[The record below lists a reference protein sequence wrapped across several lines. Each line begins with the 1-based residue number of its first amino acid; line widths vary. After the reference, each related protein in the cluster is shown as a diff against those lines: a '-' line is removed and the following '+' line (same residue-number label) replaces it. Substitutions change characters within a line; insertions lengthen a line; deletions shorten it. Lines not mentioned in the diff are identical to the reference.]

1 MKQIQLQGFSFPFIG
16 MPKQKTI
23 PHKSSSL
30 NSTPARQFFGGKSP
44 LIIKGARVHNL
55 KNISVEIPRN
65 KLVVITGVSGSG
77 KSSLAFD
84 TIYAEGQRRYVE
96 SLSAYARQFLERMDK
111 PDVDVIQGMSPAI
124 SIEQRTNTRNPR
136 STVATTTEIYD
147 YLRLL
152 YARVGKTIC
161 PTCGREIKKDS
172 VQSVVDRVMQEVEG
186 SKFYVMFPMHDH
198 EGKTVAQEIETLK
211 KRGFFRLVLN
221 GEIVDLNNENQT
233 EQLLSPM
240 LRKKSS
246 PRTGEKNLKVLQP
259 IKPLADGEAS
269 SKSKKNI
276 FILVDR
282 YILRKNEQQSI
293 NRLADSIQ
301 TAFVEGE
308 GYASILNLE
317 TKETIPFSQHFE
329 CAVDKIRFE
338 EPEPHLFAFNSPIGA
353 CPKCQGFGRS
363 VGIDMDLVVP
373 DQEKTLKE
381 GAIIAWTT
389 PKFQENLRDLSRI
402 AYEASVPMNVPF
414 RKLTEQQLNIVM
426 NGYGKEFDGINGF
439 FKMVERKAYKIQYR
453 VMLSKYRGY
462 TTCNECYGS
471 RLRKE
476 ALYVKF
482 GGKQIGEIV
491 AMNIERAD
499 EFFVHLTLNDVELSI
514 GKRILEEIR
523 KRLRYLV
530 DVGVGYLTLN
540 RLSNS
545 LSGGESQRINLAT
558 SIGSS
563 LVGSI
568 YVLDEPSIGLHPLDN
583 DRLINILKRLRDIGN
598 TVLVVEHD
606 ADMMRAADQI
616 IDLGPNAGE
625 RGGEIMFQGT
635 YDEAI
640 DDERSLTGKYLSG
653 TLEISIPK
661 SRRKFSTKMTDT
673 SKVSDISKDSIKVL
687 NAFQHNLQNI
697 DVEIPLKMFVCVTG
711 VSGSGK
717 STLVHDIIGEGIKK
731 RVNGHIGRLSGVHDI
746 QGWEKIQHLE
756 MVDQSPI
763 GRSPR
768 SNPVTY
774 LGVFDGI
781 RELLSKTAAAKMRGY
796 QPGFFSFN
804 VPGGRCDVC
813 EGDGLQKVEMQ
824 FMADLYLTCESCNG
838 KRYKKEALE
847 VRWNGKNVDDILGL
861 TVEDA
866 IEFFGQYSH
875 PHERASGKKIAQ
887 KLQVLN
893 DVGLG
898 YLRLGQAAT
907 TLSGGEAQRIKL
919 ATHLVEKKD
928 GHTLFIFD
936 EPTTGLHF
944 DDIAK
949 LLNCF
954 TALLEAGNSLLV
966 IEHNL
971 DVIKCADY
979 VIDMGPGGGENG
991 GKIIATGTP
1000 EELSRISQSYTGN
1013 FLRKKL

>member
-1 MKQIQLQGFSFPFIG
+1 MA
-16 MPKQKTI
+16 KQKNISVKPST
-23 PHKSSSL
+23 L
-30 NSTPARQFFGGKSP
+30 NSSRTP
-44 LIIKGARVHNL
+44 LTIKGARVHNL
-55 KNISVEIPRN
+55 KNISVVIPRN
-65 KLVVITGVSGSG
+65 KLIVITGVSGSG

-96 SLSAYARQFLERMDK
+96 SLSSYARQFLERMDK
-111 PDVDVIQGMSPAI
+111 PDVDSIQGMSPAI

-161 PTCGREIKKDS
+161 PKCGREIKKDS
-172 VQSVVDRVMQEVEG
+172 VQTVVDAVIENGEG
-186 SKFYVMFPMHDH
+186 AKFYVMFPMHHH
-198 EGKTVAQEIETLK
+198 EGKTLAQEFEVLK
-211 KRGFFRLVLN
+211 QRGFFRLVID
-221 GEIVDLNNENQT
+221 GEIIDLNEK
-233 EQLLSPM
+233 ELSSIKQLL
-240 LRKKSS
+240 KKKEPKKTDIVS
-246 PRTGEKNLKVLQP
+246 G
-259 IKPLADGEAS
+259 GS
-269 SKSKKNI
+269 SKTKEHDI
-276 FILVDR
+276 YILVDR
-282 YILRKNEQQSI
+282 YILRKNEIQSQ

-308 GYASILNLE
+308 GYASIFNLE
-317 TKETIPFSQHFE
+317 TKKINPFSQHFE
-329 CAVDKIRFE
+329 CAIDNLRFE

-373 DQEKTLKE
+373 DIEKTLKE
-381 GAIIAWTT
+381 GAILPWTT
-389 PKFQENLRDLSRI
+389 PKFQENLRDLARI
-402 AYEASVPMNVPF
+402 AYDAGVPMNVPY
-414 RKLTEQQLNIVM
+414 RKLTEEQLNIVM
-426 NGYGKEFDGINGF
+426 NGYKKDFDGINGF

-453 VMLSKYRGY
+453 VLLSKYRGY
-462 TTCNECYGS
+462 TMCDECHGS

-476 ALYVKF
+476 ALNVKI
-482 GGKQIGEIV
+482 GGKPIGEVV
-491 AMNIERAD
+491 ALSIERAE
-499 EFFVHLTLNDVELSI
+499 EFFINLTFNDFELSI

-530 DVGVGYLTLN
+530 DVGVGYLTLD

-583 DRLINILKRLRDIGN
+583 DRLINILKRLRDVGN
-598 TVLVVEHD
+598 TVIVVEHD
-606 ADMMRAADQI
+606 SDMMKAADQI
-616 IDLGPNAGE
+616 IDIGPKAGE
-625 RGGEIMFQGT
+625 QGGELIFQGT
-635 YDEAI
+635 YMEAFKS
-640 DDERSLTGKYLSG
+640 EKSLTGKYLSG
-653 TLEISIPK
+653 KLEIPLPSF
-661 SRRKFSTKMTDT
+661 RRKK
-673 SKVSDISKDSIKVL
+673 SKDSIKIF

-697 DVEIPLKMFVCVTG
+697 DIEIPLKMFVCVTG

-731 RVNGHIGRLSGVHDI
+731 RLNGHIGRLSGVHDI
-746 QGWEKIQHLE
+746 QGWDNVQHLE
-756 MVDQSPI
+756 LVDQSPI

-774 LGVFDGI
+774 IGVFDGI
-781 RELLSKTAAAKMRGY
+781 RELLSKTAISKIHGY
-796 QPGFFSFN
+796 QPGYFSFN
-804 VPGGRCDVC
+804 VPGGRCDIC

-824 FMADLYLTCESCNG
+824 FMADLYLTCEACNG

-847 VRWNGKNVDDILGL
+847 VRWNGKNVDDILGM
-861 TVEDA
+861 TVEEA
-866 IEFFGQYSH
+866 ISFFGKY
-875 PHERASGKKIAQ
+875 PDGKKVMHKMQI
-887 KLQVLN
+887 LD

-919 ATHLVEKKD
+919 ATHLVDKKE

-944 DDIAK
+944 DDIQK
-949 LLNCF
+949 LLKCF
-954 TALLEAGNSLLV
+954 TVLLDAGNSLIV

-971 DVIKCADY
+971 DVIKCADHI
-979 VIDMGPGGGENG
+979 IDIGPGGGENG
-991 GKIIATGTP
+991 GKIIAIGSP
-1000 EELSRISQSYTGN
+1000 EEISKIAQSYTGN
-1013 FLRKKL
+1013 FLKKIL

>member
-1 MKQIQLQGFSFPFIG
+1 MS
-16 MPKQKTI
+16 KTKSLT
-23 PHKSSSL
+23 HTSSSL
-30 NSTPARQFFGGKSP
+30 HSTKAP
-44 LIIKGARVHNL
+44 LVIKGARVHNL
-55 KNISVEIPRN
+55 KNITVEIPRN

-161 PTCGREIKKDS
+161 PQCGREIKRDS
-172 VQSVVDRVMQEVEG
+172 VHSAVDRVMQEAEG
-186 SKFYVMFPMHDH
+186 SKFYITFPMHDH
-198 EGKTVAQEIETLK
+198 EGKTITQELETLK
-211 KRGFFRLVLN
+211 KRGFFRVVVN
-221 GEIVDLNNENQT
+221 GELIDVNE
-233 EQLLSPM
+233 
-240 LRKKSS
+240 KK
-246 PRTGEKNLKVLQP
+246 PQV
-259 IKPLADGEAS
+259 
-269 SKSKKNI
+269 KSKKEI
-276 FILVDR
+276 AILVDR
-282 YILRKNEQQSI
+282 YVLRKGEKESMS
-293 NRLADSIQ
+293 RLADSIQ
-301 TAFVEGE
+301 TAFVEGD
-308 GYASILNLE
+308 GYAVVYHLE
-317 TKETIPFSQHFE
+317 KKEYIPFSQHFE
-329 CAVDKIRFE
+329 CSVDNIRFE
-338 EPEPHLFAFNSPIGA
+338 EPEPQLFAFNSPIGA
-353 CPKCQGFGRS
+353 CKKCQGFGRS

-373 DQEKTLKE
+373 DKEKSLKE
-381 GAIIAWTT
+381 GAIQPWTT
-389 PKFQENLRDLSRI
+389 PRFQEHLRNLARI
-402 AYEASVPMNVPF
+402 AYDAGIPMNVPF

-453 VMLSKYRGY
+453 VLLSKYRGY
-462 TTCNECYGS
+462 TTCDECGGS

-476 ALYVKF
+476 ALYVKV
-482 GGKQIGEIV
+482 GGKHIGEV
-491 AMNIERAD
+491 VSMSIERAD
-499 EFFVHLTLNDVELSI
+499 EFFQQLKLSDFELSI
-514 GKRILEEIR
+514 AKRILEEIR

-530 DVGVGYLTLN
+530 DVGVGYLTLD
-540 RLSNS
+540 RLSNT

-583 DRLINILKRLRDIGN
+583 DRLINILKRLRNIGN

-616 IDLGPNAGE
+616 IDMGPRAGE
-625 RGGEIMFQGT
+625 RGGEVVFQGT
-635 YDEAI
+635 FEEILSAEKSDGSSG
-640 DDERSLTGKYLSG
+640 SLTGKYLSG
-653 TLEISIPK
+653 KLSIPVPK
-661 SRRKFSTKMTDT
+661 TRRKKTKDALQ
-673 SKVSDISKDSIKVL
+673 II

-697 DVEIPLKMFVCVTG
+697 DLAIPLNMFVCITG

-717 STLVHDIIGEGIKK
+717 STLVHDVFSEGIKK
-731 RVNGHIGRLSGVHDI
+731 RLNGHIGRLNGVHDI
-746 QGWEKIQHLE
+746 LGWEKIQFLE
-756 MVDQSPI
+756 VVDQSPI

-774 LGVFDGI
+774 LGVFDLI
-781 RELLSKTAAAKMRGY
+781 RDLLAKTPMAKLHGY
-796 QPGFFSFN
+796 LPGFFSFN

-847 VRWNGKNVDDILGL
+847 IRWNGKNVDDILNM
-861 TVEDA
+861 TVEEA
-866 IEFFGQYSH
+866 IEFFGKH
-875 PHERASGKKIAQ
+875 ADGKRVAQ
-887 KLQVLN
+887 KLQVLD

-919 ATHLVEKKD
+919 AAHLVDKKE

-949 LLNCF
+949 LLKCF
-954 TALLEAGNSLLV
+954 TALLNAGNSLIV

-979 VIDMGPGGGENG
+979 IIDMGPGGGVNG
-991 GKIIATGTP
+991 GKIVATGTP
-1000 EELSRISQSYTGN
+1000 EELSKLAHSYTGS
-1013 FLRKKL
+1013 FLKKML

>member
-1 MKQIQLQGFSFPFIG
+1 MAKIKSNSPQASIQARPLYG
-16 MPKQKTI
+16 K
-23 PHKSSSL
+23 KS
-30 NSTPARQFFGGKSP
+30 N

-55 KNISVEIPRN
+55 KNITVEIPRN

-124 SIEQRTNTRNPR
+124 AIEQKTSSRNPR

-152 YARVGKTIC
+152 YARVGTTIC
-161 PTCGREIKKDS
+161 PKCGKKITKDS
-172 VQSVVDRVMQEVEG
+172 VQSVVDRINEEAEG
-186 SKFYVMFPMHDH
+186 SKFYISFPLHEH
-198 EGKTVAQEIETLK
+198 EGKTFAQELDTLK
-211 KRGFFRLVLN
+211 KRGFFRLVMN
-221 GEIVDLNNENQT
+221 GEIIDLNEASQVA
-233 EQLLSPM
+233 QMMLL
-240 LRKKSS
+240 KKSS
-246 PRTGEKNLKVLQP
+246 TSPLRKSSRRSVKVAEP
-259 IKPLADGEAS
+259 AAKDEPS
-269 SKSKKNI
+269 STSKKSM
-276 FILVDR
+276 FVLVDR
-282 YILRKNEQQSI
+282 YILRKNERQSQ

-301 TAFVEGE
+301 TAFVEGD
-308 GYASILNLE
+308 GYASIYHIDKTE
-317 TKETIPFSQHFE
+317 TFSFSQHFE
-329 CAVDKIRFE
+329 CSTDHIKFE

-353 CPKCQGFGRS
+353 CPKCQGFGRA
-363 VGIDMDLVVP
+363 VGIDMDLIVP
-373 DQEKTLKE
+373 DQEKTLKD
-381 GAIIAWTT
+381 GAIHPWTT
-389 PKFQENLRDLSRI
+389 PKFQENLHDLARV
-402 AYEASVPMNVPF
+402 AYDAGVPMNVPF
-414 RKLTEQQLNIVM
+414 RKLTDEQLNIVM
-426 NGYGKEFDGINGF
+426 NGYGKAFDGINGF

-453 VMLSKYRGY
+453 VLLSRYRGY
-462 TTCNECYGS
+462 TICDECGGN

-476 ALYVKF
+476 ALHVKI
-482 GGKQIGEIV
+482 GGKHLGEIV
-491 AMNIERAD
+491 ALNIERAE
-499 EFFVHLTLNDVELSI
+499 EFFQKLSLTDFELSI
-514 GKRILEEIR
+514 AKRILEEIR

-530 DVGVGYLTLN
+530 DVGVGYLTLD

-606 ADMMRAADQI
+606 ADMMHAADQI
-616 IDLGPNAGE
+616 IDMGPKAGE
-625 RGGEIMFQGT
+625 RGGEVIFQGAC
-635 YDEAI
+635 DEAI
-640 DDERSLTGKYLSG
+640 KSEKSLTGKYLSG
-653 TLEISIPK
+653 KLSIPVPSK
-661 SRRKFSTKMTDT
+661 RRKLPNASRKN
-673 SKVSDISKDSIKVL
+673 SIKIL
-687 NAFQHNLQNI
+687 NAYQHNLQNL
-697 DVEIPLKMFVCVTG
+697 DLEIPLQMFVCVTG

-717 STLVHDIIGEGIKK
+717 STLVHDIIGEGLKK
-731 RVNGHIGRLSGVHDI
+731 RLHGHIGRLSGVHDI
-746 QGWEKIQHLE
+746 QGWEKIQNIEL
-756 MVDQSPI
+756 VDQSPI

-774 LGVFDGI
+774 LGVFDSI
-781 RELLSKTAAAKMRGY
+781 RDLLSKTPMAKIHGY

-813 EGDGLQKVEMQ
+813 EGDGLQQVEMQ
-824 FMADLYLTCESCNG
+824 FMADLYLTCEGCKG

-847 VRWNGKNVDDILGL
+847 IRWNGKNVDDILGL
-861 TVEDA
+861 TVEEA
-866 IEFFGQYSH
+866 IEFFDKHSDGH
-875 PHERASGKKIAQ
+875 KVAQ
-887 KLQVLN
+887 KLRVL
-893 DVGLG
+893 DEVGLG

-919 ATHLVEKKD
+919 ASHLVEKKE

-949 LLNCF
+949 LLQCF

-966 IEHNL
+966 
-971 DVIKCADY
+971 
-979 VIDMGPGGGENG
+979 
-991 GKIIATGTP
+991 
-1000 EELSRISQSYTGN
+1000 
-1013 FLRKKL
+1013 

>member
-1 MKQIQLQGFSFPFIG
+1 MAKKRSPI
-16 MPKQKTI
+16 I
-23 PHKSSSL
+23 PQL
-30 NSTPARQFFGGKSP
+30 NSTRSP
-44 LIIKGARVHNL
+44 LVIKGARVHNL

-152 YARVGKTIC
+152 YARVGTTIC
-161 PTCGREIKKDS
+161 PKCGKVIVKDS
-172 VQSVVDRVMQEVEG
+172 VQTVVDRVAKENDG
-186 SKFYVMFPMHDH
+186 SKFYVMFPMHSH
-198 EGKTVAQEIETLK
+198 EGKTVAQELETLK
-211 KRGFFRLVLN
+211 KRGFFRLVVN
-221 GEIVDLNNENQT
+221 GELIDLN
-233 EQLLSPM
+233 EQ
-240 LRKKSS
+240 KF
-246 PRTGEKNLKVLQP
+246 T
-259 IKPLADGEAS
+259 A
-269 SKSKKNI
+269 KSKKDL
-276 FILVDR
+276 FVLVDR
-282 YILRKNEQQSI
+282 YILRKNEIQSQ

-301 TAFVEGE
+301 TAFVEGD
-308 GYASILNLE
+308 GYASIMKLE
-317 TKETIPFSQHFE
+317 TGDIIPFSQHFE
-329 CAVDKIRFE
+329 CAEDKIRFE

-373 DQEKTLKE
+373 DHEKTLKE
-381 GAIIAWTT
+381 GAVMPWTT
-389 PKFQENLRDLSRI
+389 PKFQENLRDLARI
-402 AYEASVPMNVPF
+402 AYDAGVPMNVPY

-426 NGYGKEFDGINGF
+426 NGWKKDFDGINGF

-453 VMLSKYRGY
+453 VLLSKYRGY
-462 TTCNECYGS
+462 TVCDECRGS
-471 RLRKE
+471 RLRS
-476 ALYVKF
+476 AAMNVKI
-482 GGKQIGEIV
+482 GGKHIGEIV
-491 AMNIERAD
+491 TMNIERAD
-499 EFFVHLTLNDVELSI
+499 EFFTTLKLTETELSI

-530 DVGVGYLTLN
+530 DVGVGYLTLD

-583 DRLINILKRLRDIGN
+583 DRLINILKRLRDVGN

-616 IDLGPNAGE
+616 IDIGPKAGE
-625 RGGEIMFQGT
+625 RGGEIIFQGT
-635 YDEAI
+635 YDEAVVS
-640 DDERSLTGKYLSG
+640 EKSLTGKYLSG
-653 TLEISIPK
+653 KLNIPVPK
-661 SRRKFSTKMTDT
+661 SRRQKLVGKLSET
-673 SKVSDISKDSIKVL
+673 SKVSGNSTVNSKNSIKIL
-687 NAFQHNLQNI
+687 NAFHHNLRNI
-697 DVEIPLKMFVCVTG
+697 DAEIPLKMFVCVTG

-717 STLVHDIIGEGIKK
+717 STLVHDIIGEGIRK
-731 RVNGHIGRLSGVHDI
+731 RLGGHIGRLNGVHDI
-746 QGWEKIQHLE
+746 QGWEKIQYLE
-756 MVDQSPI
+756 LVDQSPI

-774 LGVFDGI
+774 IGVFDGI
-781 RELLSKTAAAKMRGY
+781 RDLLSKTTAAKMRGY

-804 VPGGRCDVC
+804 VPGGRCDIC

-824 FMADLYLTCESCNG
+824 FMADLYLLCESCGG

-847 VRWNGKNVDDILGL
+847 VRWNGKNVDDILGM

-866 IEFFGQYSH
+866 INFFNAH
-875 PHERASGKKIAQ
+875 PEGKKVAQ
-887 KLQVLN
+887 KLEVL
-893 DVGLG
+893 DEVGLG

-919 ATHLVEKKD
+919 ATHLVEKKE

-944 DDIAK
+944 DDITK
-949 LLNCF
+949 LLQCF
-954 TALLEAGNSLLV
+954 NALLEAGNSLLV
-966 IEHNL
+966 IEHNI
-971 DVIKCADY
+971 DVIKCADHI
-979 VIDMGPGGGENG
+979 IDMGPGGGENG
-991 GKIIATGTP
+991 GKIVAVGTP
-1000 EELSRISQSYTGN
+1000 EELTKNPLSQTGK
-1013 FLRKKL
+1013 FLKNYLL

>member
-1 MKQIQLQGFSFPFIG
+1 MSKSKTEKSPQLHP
-16 MPKQKTI
+16 T
-23 PHKSSSL
+23 L
-30 NSTPARQFFGGKSP
+30 ARNIVGGKSP
-44 LIIKGARVHNL
+44 LVIKGARVHNL
-55 KNISVEIPRN
+55 KNISVVIPRN

-96 SLSAYARQFLERMDK
+96 SLSSYARQFLERMDK
-111 PDVDVIQGMSPAI
+111 PDVDSIQGMSPAI

-161 PTCGREIKKDS
+161 PKCGREIKKDS
-172 VQSVVDRVMQEVEG
+172 VQTVVDAVMENEES
-186 SKFYVMFPMHDH
+186 SKFYVMFPMHHH
-198 EGKTVAQEIETLK
+198 EGKTLIQEFDVLK
-211 KRGFFRLVLN
+211 QRGFFRLVID
-221 GEIVDLNNENQT
+221 GEIIDLNEN
-233 EQLLSPM
+233 
-240 LRKKSS
+240 
-246 PRTGEKNLKVLQP
+246 
-259 IKPLADGEAS
+259 DAS
-269 SKSKKNI
+269 SIKQSLKKQGVKKKDASSVGITKSKEHEI
-276 FILVDR
+276 YILVDR
-282 YILRKNEQQSI
+282 YILRKNEIQSQ

-301 TAFVEGE
+301 TSFVEGE
-308 GYASILNLE
+308 GYASIFNLE
-317 TKETIPFSQHFE
+317 TKTIVPFSQHFE
-329 CAVDKIRFE
+329 CAIDNIRFE

-373 DQEKTLKE
+373 DLEKTLKE
-381 GAIIAWTT
+381 GAIMPWTT
-389 PKFQENLRDLSRI
+389 PKFQENLRDLARI
-402 AYEASVPMNVPF
+402 AYDAGVPMNVPYK
-414 RKLTEQQLNIVM
+414 KLTEEQLNIVM
-426 NGYGKEFDGINGF
+426 NGYKKDFDGINGF
-439 FKMVERKAYKIQYR
+439 FKTVERKAYKIQYR
-453 VMLSKYRGY
+453 VLLSKYRGY
-462 TTCNECYGS
+462 TTCDECHGN
-471 RLRKE
+471 RLRKD
-476 ALYVKF
+476 ALNVKI
-482 GGKQIGEIV
+482 GSKHIGEIV
-491 AMNIERAD
+491 ALSIERAE
-499 EFFVHLTLNDVELSI
+499 EFFISLKLSDFELSI

-530 DVGVGYLTLN
+530 DVGVGYLTLD

-545 LSGGESQRINLAT
+545 ISGGESQRINLAT

-583 DRLINILKRLRDIGN
+583 DRLITILKRLRDVGN
-598 TVLVVEHD
+598 TVIVVEHD
-606 ADMMRAADQI
+606 SDMMKAADQI
-616 IDLGPNAGE
+616 IDIGPKAGE

-635 YDEAI
+635 YNEAI
-640 DDERSLTGKYLSG
+640 KDEKSLTGKYLSG
-653 TLEISIPK
+653 ALEIPLPRL
-661 SRRKFSTKMTDT
+661 RRKKT
-673 SKVSDISKDSIKVL
+673 KDSIKVF
-687 NAFQHNLQNI
+687 NAFHHNLQNI
-697 DVEIPLKMFVCVTG
+697 DIEIPLKMFVCVTG

-717 STLVHDIIGEGIKK
+717 STIIHDIIGEGIKK
-731 RVNGHIGRLSGVHDI
+731 RLNGHIGRLSGVHDI

-756 MVDQSPI
+756 LVDQSPI

-774 LGVFDGI
+774 IGVFDGI
-781 RELLSKTAAAKMRGY
+781 RELLSKTSTAKIHGY

-804 VPGGRCDVC
+804 VPGGRCDIC

-847 VRWNGKNVDDILGL
+847 VRWNGKNVDEILGL
-861 TVEDA
+861 TVEEA
-866 IEFFGQYSH
+866 ITFFGKYSD
-875 PHERASGKKIAQ
+875 GKKVMH
-887 KLQVLN
+887 KLQILD

-919 ATHLVEKKD
+919 ATHLVEKKE

-944 DDIAK
+944 DDIQK
-949 LLNCF
+949 LLKCF
-954 TALLEAGNSLLV
+954 AVLLDAGNSLIV

-971 DVIKCADY
+971 DVIKCADH

-991 GKIIATGTP
+991 GKIIAVGSP
-1000 EELSRISQSYTGN
+1000 EEIAKVAQSYTGN
-1013 FLRKKL
+1013 FLQKIL

>member
-1 MKQIQLQGFSFPFIG
+1 MAKTRSLPKPQL
-16 MPKQKTI
+16 
-23 PHKSSSL
+23 H
-30 NSTPARQFFGGKSP
+30 STKSP
-44 LIIKGARVHNL
+44 LVIKGARVHNL

-152 YARVGKTIC
+152 YARIGRTIC
-161 PTCGREIKKDS
+161 PKCGREITKDS
-172 VQSVVDRVMQEVEG
+172 VQSVVDRMQTFAEG
-186 SKFYVMFPMHDH
+186 TKFYVMFPMHDH
-198 EGKTVAQEIETLK
+198 EGKSVAQEIETLK
-211 KRGFFRLVLN
+211 KRGFFRLVVN
-221 GEIVDLNNENQT
+221 GTLVDLN
-233 EQLLSPM
+233 EQ
-240 LRKKSS
+240 
-246 PRTGEKNLKVLQP
+246 KVT
-259 IKPLADGEAS
+259 A
-269 SKSKKNI
+269 KSKKGL
-276 FILVDR
+276 FVLVDR
-282 YILRKNEQQSI
+282 YILRKGDIQSQ

-301 TAFVEGE
+301 TAFMEGE
-308 GYASILNLE
+308 GYASVQELTTNE
-317 TKETIPFSQHFE
+317 VVPFSQHFE
-329 CAVDKIRFE
+329 CPADNIRFE
-338 EPEPHLFAFNSPIGA
+338 EPEPHFFAFNSPIGA

-381 GAIIAWTT
+381 GAVLPWTT
-389 PKFQENLRDLSRI
+389 PKFQENLRDLARI
-402 AYEASVPMNVPF
+402 AYDAGVPMNVPY
-414 RKLTEQQLNIVM
+414 RKLTEQQLAIVM
-426 NGYGKEFDGINGF
+426 NGYGKTFDGINGF

-453 VMLSKYRGY
+453 VLLSKYRGY
-462 TTCNECYGS
+462 TVCDECRGS

-476 ALYVKF
+476 ALNVKV
-482 GGKQIGEIV
+482 GGRPIGEVV
-491 AMNIERAD
+491 AMNIERAE
-499 EFFVHLTLNDVELSI
+499 EFFRTLPLTDVEKSI

-530 DVGVGYLTLN
+530 DVGVGYLTLD

-583 DRLINILKRLRDIGN
+583 DRLIAILQRLRDVGN

-606 ADMMRAADQI
+606 ADMMRAADQL
-616 IDLGPNAGE
+616 IDIGPNAGE
-625 RGGEIMFQGT
+625 RGGEIIFQGT
-635 YDEAI
+635 AEESMKDP
-640 DDERSLTGKYLSG
+640 RSLTGRYLSG
-653 TLEISIPK
+653 ALSIPVPK
-661 SRRKFSTKMTDT
+661 TRRKRT
-673 SKVSDISKDSIKVL
+673 KDSVKVL
-687 NAFQHNLQNI
+687 NAFQHNLKNI
-697 DVEIPLKMFVCVTG
+697 DVEIPLRQFVCVTG

-717 STLVHDIIGEGIKK
+717 STLVHDIIGEGIRK
-731 RVNGHIGRLSGVHDI
+731 RLNGHIGRLSGVHEIKD
-746 QGWEKIQHLE
+746 WDKIQHLE
-756 MVDQSPI
+756 LVDQSPI

-774 LGVFDGI
+774 IGVFDGI
-781 RELLSKTAAAKMRGY
+781 RDLLARTTAAKLRGY

-804 VPGGRCDVC
+804 VPGGRCDIC

-847 VRWNGKNVDDILGL
+847 VRWNGKNVDDILGM
-861 TVEDA
+861 TVEEA
-866 IEFFGQYSH
+866 IGFFG
-875 PHERASGKKIAQ
+875 ASPEGKKVMQ
-887 KLQVLN
+887 KLRVLD

-919 ATHLVEKKD
+919 ATHLVEQKE

-944 DDIAK
+944 DDINK
-949 LLNCF
+949 LLKCF
-954 TALLEAGNSLLV
+954 TALLDAGNSLLV

-971 DVIKCADY
+971 DVIKCADHI
-979 VIDMGPGGGENG
+979 IDMGPGGGENG
-991 GKIIATGTP
+991 GQVVASGSP
-1000 EELSRISQSYTGN
+1000 EELMKIPQSYTGT
-1013 FLRKKL
+1013 FLRKYIR